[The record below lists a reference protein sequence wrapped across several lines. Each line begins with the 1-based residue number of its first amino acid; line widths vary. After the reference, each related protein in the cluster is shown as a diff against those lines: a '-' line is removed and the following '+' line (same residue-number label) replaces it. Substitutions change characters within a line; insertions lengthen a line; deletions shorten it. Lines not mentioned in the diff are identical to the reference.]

1 MTERWQR
8 EKKKEHYYR
17 QAKKEGYRSRAAYK
31 LKQINKKYNV
41 IRKGDAVIDLGAA
54 PGGWSQIAKEA
65 VGNGFVFGI
74 DLEAIEPIEGVELL
88 RGDLTKKE
96 VVEHITSIIRK
107 ADVVI
112 SDMSANISGA
122 YNVDHARSVYLCE
135 HALSFAEKILK
146 RGGNFVVK
154 IFEGDMFKDYFEKVK
169 NSFDYVKVCRPG
181 ATRKSSSEVYIIG
194 KGFKGL

>member
-65 VGNGFVFGI
+65 V
-74 DLEAIEPIEGVELL
+74 
-88 RGDLTKKE
+88 
-96 VVEHITSIIRK
+96 
-107 ADVVI
+107 
-112 SDMSANISGA
+112 
-122 YNVDHARSVYLCE
+122 
-135 HALSFAEKILK
+135 
-146 RGGNFVVK
+146 
-154 IFEGDMFKDYFEKVK
+154 
-169 NSFDYVKVCRPG
+169 
-181 ATRKSSSEVYIIG
+181 
-194 KGFKGL
+194 